1 MRLTII
7 IENFH
12 VSRCLSQSV
21 CLSVSRSV
29 SLISVSLMERINNCS
44 LCLPVCLP
52 ACLPVCP
59 SLSLSLCLI
68 CLFLSLSLY
77 FSVSASLMDG
87 SNMIC
92 GLPLSLSVSVSVS
105 LCLCLSVCLFLSPP
119 ASNEFKSSHSLKR
132 CDSCR

>member
-92 GLPLSLSVSVSVS
+92 GLPLSLC
-105 LCLCLSVCLFLSPP
+105 LCLRLSLSLSVCLFLSPP